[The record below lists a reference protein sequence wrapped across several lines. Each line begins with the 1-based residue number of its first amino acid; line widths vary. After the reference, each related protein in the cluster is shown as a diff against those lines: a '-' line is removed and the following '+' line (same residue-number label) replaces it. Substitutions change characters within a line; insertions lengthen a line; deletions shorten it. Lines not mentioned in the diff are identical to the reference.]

1 MLTYGHVTS
10 GFPQLAS
17 CGPAA
22 LRLSGPPARVPY
34 RFGYGVT
41 VIVATSLCDGA
52 KFAVPRN
59 TSS

>member
-41 VIVATSLCDGA
+41 MIVATSLCDRA
-52 KFAVPRN
+52 KFAVP
-59 TSS
+59 